1 MRKFSRVVISL
12 PLLAAAWMA
21 GTSAMSASVQE
32 LGHSEAVRVLAES
45 QAIDTKCR
53 YLTRPEHDEL
63 QDYVARAE
71 VVAAVHVG
79 VHAATTALHKGTA
92 AGEAADCGRKS
103 EIVVRATMDAARRAI
118 SSQQQQSKSYA
129 VKRKKRRDRKS
140 GSGNQ
145 AAERAVLTGSLAKYR
160 SLTAAYYVE
169 RRCQHLSHAQAVDFW
184 RRIVRMH
191 NRVLTSQ
198 GPDALSVAK
207 AQAIARAKSKRRCN
221 SSTARL
227 VRTSYQKIRRR

>member
-1 MRKFSRVVISL
+1 MRKISRIVISL

-21 GTSAMSASVQE
+21 GTNSMNAAVQE
-32 LGHSEAVRVLAES
+32 LGHSEAVRVLAKS
-45 QAIDTKCR
+45 QAIDSKCR
-53 YLTRPEHDEL
+53 YLTRPEHNEL

-79 VHAATTALHKGTA
+79 AHAATTALHSGTQ
-92 AGEAADCGRKS
+92 AGEATDCGRES
-103 EIVVRATMDAARRAI
+103 ETVVRATMDAARRAI
-118 SSQQQQSKSYA
+118 STKQRQRKSYA
-129 VKRKKRRDRKS
+129 AKRKKRRSQKI
-140 GSGNQ
+140 GSNRRTAE
-145 AAERAVLTGSLAKYR
+145 AALLTGSLAKYR

-184 RRIVRMH
+184 RRIVRLH

-207 AQAIARAKSKRRCN
+207 AQAIARAKARRRCN

-227 VRTSYQKIRRR
+227 VRASYQKIRRR